1 MSIDRI
7 VIVGGGTAGWMCAAA
22 LSQVLGKSP
31 GREITLIESE
41 AIGTVGVGEAT
52 VPSIREFNRLL
63 RIDEDEFL
71 RATNGSIKLGIEFV
85 NWGGAGQSYFH
96 PFGYF
101 GTDMAGAGFHHHW
114 LRHVREGGDP
124 DPWAY
129 NLEAQAAKAGRFAR
143 TSRHG
148 PVNHAFHFDASL
160 YAGFLREKA
169 EERGVARVE
178 GEIVDVTRDGESGHV
193 ASVTLKSGARIEGD
207 FFIDCSGFRGLL
219 IEGALESGYRDW
231 SQWLPCDRAVA
242 MPSENAPGE
251 ITPFTR
257 STARESGWQWRIPLQ
272 NRTGNGY
279 VYCSEYLSDDA
290 AAGLLASRLDGAPLA
305 EPKTLRFTAGHRR
318 KMWNGN
324 VVALGL
330 ASGFLE
336 PLESTSIYLA
346 QMAITY
352 LIELFPDADGIEPA
366 DREAFNRLVDMEY
379 DRVRDFLILHYHA
392 TTRDDSEFWN
402 HVRTMKVPD
411 SLADKLELWRE
422 TGRIEKYSDGLFFDA
437 SWIAVYVGQGW
448 LPRRHD
454 ARTAL
459 VDPARLKTAMDCLHQ
474 EVASEVSHMPGHR
487 EYLQRE
493 AARLADAS

>member
-114 LRHVREGGDP
+114 LRHVREGGDG

-193 ASVTLKSGARIEGD
+193 ASVTLKSGARVEGD

-219 IEGALESGYRDW
+219 IEGALGSGYRDW

-305 EPKTLRFTAGHRR
+305 EPRTLRFTAGHRR

-336 PLESTSIYLA
+336 PLESTSIH
-346 QMAITY
+346 
-352 LIELFPDADGIEPA
+352 LIQTGIIRLLGLFPRSGIDPA
-366 DREAFNRLVDMEY
+366 VVERYNRETIHEY
-379 DRVRDFLILHYHA
+379 ELVRDFVLAHYITSA
-392 TTRDDSEFWN
+392 GPETPFWTSVRDAPL
-402 HVRTMKVPD
+402 PD
-411 SLADKLELWRE
+411 SLAERLDAFRTSGSILTEPTEFFGPTNWFAVLWGQGLRPADYHP
-422 TGRIEKYSDGLFFDA
+422 IADGLEKAELERRLAILRQRNAEALA
-437 SWIAVYVGQGW
+437 S
-448 LPRRHD
+448 LPPHGAFLAST
-454 ARTAL
+454 ART
-459 VDPARLKTAMDCLHQ
+459 P
-474 EVASEVSHMPGHR
+474 S
-487 EYLQRE
+487 
-493 AARLADAS
+493 

>member
-7 VIVGGGTAGWMCAAA
+7 VVVGGGTAGWMCAAA

-31 GREITLIESE
+31 GRTITLIESE

-71 RATNGSIKLGIEFV
+71 RATNGTIKLGIEFV
-85 NWGGAGQSYFH
+85 NWGGAGRSYFH

-114 LRHVREGGDP
+114 LRHVHEGGDA
-124 DPWAY
+124 DPWHY
-129 NLEAQAAKAGRFAR
+129 NLEAQAAKAGVFAR
-143 TSRHG
+143 ASRHG

-160 YAGFLREKA
+160 YAGFLRSKA
-169 EERGVARVE
+169 EGRGVARVE
-178 GEIVDVTRDGESGHV
+178 GEIVDVTLDAESGHV
-193 ASVTLKSGARIEGD
+193 ASVALKSGERIEGD

-251 ITPFTR
+251 ITPYTR
-257 STARESGWQWRIPLQ
+257 STAREAGWQWRIPLQ

-279 VYCSEYLSDDA
+279 VYCSDYLGDDE
-290 AAGLLASRLDGAPLA
+290 AAGLLASRLDGSPLA
-305 EPKTLRFTAGHRR
+305 EASTLRFTAGHRR
-318 KMWNGN
+318 KIWNGN

-336 PLESTSIYLA
+336 PLESTSIH
-346 QMAITY
+346 
-352 LIELFPDADGIEPA
+352 LIQTGIIRLLGLFPRTAIDPA
-366 DREAFNRLVDMEY
+366 VVERYNRDTIHEY
-379 DRVRDFLILHYHA
+379 ELVRDFVLTHYA
-392 TTRDDSEFWN
+392 TSSGVDTPFWKAVRDAPL
-402 HVRTMKVPD
+402 PD
-411 SLADKLELWRE
+411 SLTARLDAFRASASILSEPTEFFGPTNWFAVLW
-422 TGRIEKYSDGLFFDA
+422 
-437 SWIAVYVGQGW
+437 GQGLRPADYHPIADALDKAEVERRFAVLRQRNAEALAS
-448 LPRRHD
+448 LPPHGTFL
-454 ARTAL
+454 ASTRTAN
-459 VDPARLKTAMDCLHQ
+459 
-474 EVASEVSHMPGHR
+474 
-487 EYLQRE
+487 
-493 AARLADAS
+493 